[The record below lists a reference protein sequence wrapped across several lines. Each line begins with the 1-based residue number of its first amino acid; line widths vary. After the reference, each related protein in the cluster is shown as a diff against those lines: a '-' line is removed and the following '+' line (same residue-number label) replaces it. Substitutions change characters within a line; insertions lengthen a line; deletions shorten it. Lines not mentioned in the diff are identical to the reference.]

1 MREVKR
7 VADKERYLRQVPVI
21 GEDGQKSLSEALV
34 VIAGAGGLGSPV
46 AIYLAAAGVG
56 CLRIIDRDVVE
67 RTNLNRQVIHWE
79 RDIGR
84 NKTASAEEKII
95 AMNPDVSIDSRP
107 LAIDAENAADLVRG
121 ADIIVDATDNFAV
134 RYALN
139 RAACDNNIPLVHGAI
154 RGFDGQV
161 TTIIPGKTACLRC
174 TFPEPPPEEVTPVFG
189 TTAGIIGLIQ
199 ANEVAKYLTGAG
211 SLLENRLMLW
221 NGRSTKLYEMPLAR
235 DPACRDCGDAGKK

>member
-1 MREVKR
+1 M
-7 VADKERYLRQVPVI
+7 VADGERYLRQVPVI
-21 GEDGQKSLSEALV
+21 GEDGQKRLSEALV

-46 AIYLAAAGVG
+46 AMYLAAAGVG

-84 NKTASAEEKII
+84 IKTASAEEKLI
-95 AMNPDVSIDSRP
+95 AMNPAVRIDSRP
-107 LAIDAENAADLVRG
+107 LSIDAENAGDLVRG
-121 ADIIVDATDNFAV
+121 ADIIVDATDNFLV

-139 RAACDNNIPLVHGAI
+139 HAACTHEIPLVHGAI

-161 TTIIPGKTACLRC
+161 TTVIPGKTACLRC
-174 TFPEPPPEEVTPVFG
+174 IFPEPPPEEATPVFG

-211 SLLENRLMLW
+211 PLLENRLMLW
-221 NGRSTKLYEMPLAR
+221 NGRSTTLYEIPLVR
-235 DPACRDCGDAGKK
+235 DAACRDCGEADKK

>member
-1 MREVKR
+1 MIVT
-7 VADKERYLRQVPVI
+7 DGERYLRQAPVI
-21 GEDGQKSLSEALV
+21 GEDGQKRLSEALV

-46 AIYLAAAGVG
+46 AMYLTAAGIG
-56 CLRIIDRDVVE
+56 CLRIIDRDVVD

-84 NKTASAEEKII
+84 SKTVSAEEKLI
-95 AMNPDVSIDSRP
+95 AMNPAIRIDSHH
-107 LAIDAENAADLVRG
+107 LSIDAENAADLVRG
-121 ADIIVDATDNFAV
+121 ADIIVDATDNFTV

-139 RAACDNNIPLVHGAI
+139 RAACDQKIPLVHGAL

-174 TFPEPPPEEVTPVFG
+174 IFPKPPPEEATPVFG
-189 TTAGIIGLIQ
+189 TTAGIIGTIQ

-211 SLLENRLMLW
+211 PLLENRLMLW
-221 NGRSTKLYEMPLAR
+221 NGLSTTLYEIPLTR
-235 DPACRDCGDAGKK
+235 DAACRDCGEAGRI